1 MEQAAKSRK
10 SLTKAKSEELSLSCE
25 DRSREVFESQ
35 MVECRTCLG
44 AKGETDTLAAS
55 MNDSEEVLIASS
67 EDPASRI
74 ILVDNIPF
82 RLSVAGREF

>member
-1 MEQAAKSRK
+1 
-10 SLTKAKSEELSLSCE
+10 
-25 DRSREVFESQ
+25 